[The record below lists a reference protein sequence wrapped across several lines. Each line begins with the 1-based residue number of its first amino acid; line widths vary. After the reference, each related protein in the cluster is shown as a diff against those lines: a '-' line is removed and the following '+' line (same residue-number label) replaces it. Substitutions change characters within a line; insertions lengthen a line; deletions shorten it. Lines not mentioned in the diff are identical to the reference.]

1 MGKSHLASMVRIHHP
16 RLDNQLTI
24 NIRRIS
30 YMFKVL
36 NNDTAV
42 AVTETLNEAITIVRS
57 LEAGLDRLTQHSP
70 YTIVKA

>member
-1 MGKSHLASMVRIHHP
+1 
-16 RLDNQLTI
+16 
-24 NIRRIS
+24 
-30 YMFKVL
+30 MFKVL